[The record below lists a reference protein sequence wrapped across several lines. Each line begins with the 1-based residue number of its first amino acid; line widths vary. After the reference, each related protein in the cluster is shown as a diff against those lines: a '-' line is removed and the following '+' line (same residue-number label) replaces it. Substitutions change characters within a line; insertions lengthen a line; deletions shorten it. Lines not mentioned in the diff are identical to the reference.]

1 MNTSKPNPHT
11 ITQPPSWNLNLMN
24 LHLTANLANPPVVL
38 APGISTFTQ
47 KPGMFIAIPIKLPA
61 KQHCF
66 IIRSVTVR
74 FVVESVVCR

>member
-11 ITQPPSWNLNLMN
+11 ITPTTVMESDFDEPTP
-24 LHLTANLANPPVVL
+24 HR
-38 APGISTFTQ
+38 
-47 KPGMFIAIPIKLPA
+47 KPGKSTGRPRSRHKHIYTEAWYVHAIPIKLPA